1 MQHIWYVIC
10 NKHTKYIIKM
20 DKKRIS
26 VAFVGVYEQNLSFIP
41 AFSPD
46 FCKNLFHQPATTV
59 FGITPD
65 GFVITIEKRQMP
77 LVVVAQNKISVRT
90 QEEDTLTQILKS
102 VVEELKKSGVSLKCS
117 AFGLNYEDQWLQ
129 MQEPAEIWMQKR
141 FIKRDLLKTAKL
153 QSCQQ
158 ISFRAEINATELVN
172 LTIEPR
178 AGVNDGLYA
187 NVNHHHILQSE
198 DIPQPEKLKELF
210 VRSITQTE
218 NILSELIRE

>member
-1 MQHIWYVIC
+1 
-10 NKHTKYIIKM
+10 M
-20 DKKRIS
+20 DKKRVS

-65 GFVITIEKRQMP
+65 GFVITIDKRQMP
-77 LVVVAQNKISVRT
+77 LVGVAQNRISVRA
-90 QEEDTLTQILKS
+90 QDEETLTQILTTI
-102 VVEELKKSGVSLKCS
+102 VEELKKSGVYLKCS
-117 AFGLNYEDQWLQ
+117 AFGLNYEYQWLQ

-158 ISFRAEINATELVN
+158 ISLRAEINATELIN

-178 AGVNDGLYA
+178 VGVNDGLYV
-187 NVNHHHILQSE
+187 NVNHHHILQPR
-198 DIPQPEKLKELF
+198 DIPQPKELKDLF
-210 VRSITQTE
+210 IQSGEQTE
-218 NILSELIRE
+218 TILAELIGE